1 DNGLSPT
8 SERLLI
14 AAGAIGAFIIVLA
27 AVYFILRMKKIDPF
41 SSVRNRQIRRGGS
54 RGIYGWR
61 RESRD
66 RDAYMSD
73 APPKYREEPFD
84 YAEFEK
90 EGKEQREYDGAFAPS
105 AAQQLARPETAAGQ
119 GLSRSGSQR
128 GDLLANSAP
137 MGYSQ
142 QQTSPETQAD
152 YNNTGRRNTMLSRQQ
167 SNATNA
173 NGTMATQGTF
183 LSQQTTNLQNTNQ
196 MQHMSYLS
204 SLSSGF
210 GDGLIMPDGMTNPN
224 SRQSQAQAPGASRF
238 SWARTATR
246 DRDTVYTT
254 TSEESAPRFRTV
266 NSWVAQQSG
275 RIEKKQATEVPEI
288 PNVPVPVIPNS
299 LQIGFN
305 HQRNMSE
312 DPVFKFHPGDEIQI
326 SRGSRVPSEIL
337 NKKTGID

>member
-1 DNGLSPT
+1 
-8 SERLLI
+8 
-14 AAGAIGAFIIVLA
+14 
-27 AVYFILRMKKIDPF
+27 
-41 SSVRNRQIRRGGS
+41 
-54 RGIYGWR
+54 
-61 RESRD
+61 
-66 RDAYMSD
+66 MSD

-84 YAEFEK
+84 YAEFAK